1 MVGQRRKASAN
12 HQLNTSLTNGQINLL
27 RRGVA
32 HAKRLKADGAFKRSR
47 TNKLPWKIIAS
58 FISEHGG
65 SYDFAA
71 ATCAKKWDEVN

>member
-1 MVGQRRKASAN
+1 MVGERRRASAV
-12 HQLNTSLTNGQINLL
+12 HQSNTSLTNGQISLL

-32 HAKRLKADGAFKRSR
+32 HAQKLKANGAFKRSR
-47 TNKLPWKIIAS
+47 TNKLPWKIIAAY
-58 FISEHGG
+58 ISEHGG

>member
-1 MVGQRRKASAN
+1 MVGQRRKASAI
-12 HQLNTSLTNGQINLL
+12 HQSDISLTNRQISLL

-47 TNKLPWKIIAS
+47 TNKLSWKIIAAY
-58 FISEHGG
+58 ISEHGG